1 MRNYWLVLFFLLSS
15 LSACKKESQEIKED
29 KKPDLTFDIAQ
40 KLNKAD
46 SIAVFTTSLQTIKLN
61 EEETAQ
67 GITVFAPLNQVNST
81 AAVSINNKNQSGV
94 LESSLVSPVPENIV
108 KYHIVKGIYKLSDLT
123 DGKILENM
131 AGKELIVNRS
141 LDGRSIFING
151 IPISGNAV
159 LTNNNAFVYVVK
171 EYFPHLEIIKPVEL
185 DEEGYSLAL
194 QRIENDIDLLH
205 KNLVVLDGVLSHDV
219 ELNELPSVYRSKHRW
234 FSNFSFNSSDALVKQ
249 VWESGYKCIN
259 YINVI
264 EKQISKINNI
274 NQREEKIALLKGLK
288 SYAYLQLLNYYG
300 NIVVAPIT
308 FSLDAKLSNTDRQ
321 SVIDYINEELDY
333 AIEKL
338 GVPLQNKKLNVTA
351 LKVLK
356 ARLALLEKKYEIA
369 KNLTQEILSEA
380 QYSLEQPQSIFTMG
394 SKEFIW
400 NNSDH
405 IDANIKSYFYNRDFL
420 PYIRLTEVYLM
431 NAEANYRLANTIQ
444 AKESFDVVA
453 LRSGRTLAFN
463 LENLQQLWLNE
474 MSREG
479 ASFIALV
486 RWGTAIEKLGQY
498 GFTSPKN
505 NLLPIPMFELALN
518 RYLIQNQGY

>member
-1 MRNYWLVLFFLLSS
+1 
-15 LSACKKESQEIKED
+15 
-29 KKPDLTFDIAQ
+29 
-40 KLNKAD
+40 
-46 SIAVFTTSLQTIKLN
+46 
-61 EEETAQ
+61 
-67 GITVFAPLNQVNST
+67 
-81 AAVSINNKNQSGV
+81 
-94 LESSLVSPVPENIV
+94 
-108 KYHIVKGIYKLSDLT
+108 
-123 DGKILENM
+123 
-131 AGKELIVNRS
+131 
-141 LDGRSIFING
+141 
-151 IPISGNAV
+151 
-159 LTNNNAFVYVVK
+159 
-171 EYFPHLEIIKPVEL
+171 
-185 DEEGYSLAL
+185 
-194 QRIENDIDLLH
+194 QRIEKDIDLLH

-234 FSNFSFNSSDALVKQ
+234 LSNFFFNSSDALVKQ

-264 EKQISKINNI
+264 ENQISKINSI

-369 KNLTQEILSEA
+369 KNLTQEILSEG
-380 QYSLEQPQSIFTMG
+380 QYSLEQPQSIFTTG
-394 SKEFIW
+394 SKEIIW

-405 IDANIKSYFYNRDFL
+405 MDANIKSYFYNRDFL

-444 AKESFDVVA
+444 AKASFDVVA
-453 LRSGRTLAFN
+453 LRSGKTLAFS

-486 RWGTAIEKLGQY
+486 RWGIAIEKLGQY